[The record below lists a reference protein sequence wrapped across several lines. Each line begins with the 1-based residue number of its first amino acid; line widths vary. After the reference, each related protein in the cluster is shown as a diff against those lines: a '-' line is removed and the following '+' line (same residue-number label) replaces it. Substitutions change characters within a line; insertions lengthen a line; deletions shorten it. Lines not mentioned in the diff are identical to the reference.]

1 MTWFLKSQPEHMTYR
16 RMGWSCAPWGD
27 VAHFDE
33 CVWSLTTISTSN
45 FYMNFDFTV
54 VKQIIVVNVSI
65 TLTVKGNRLFCGTA
79 FKIDVKKSHFSYWKS
94 LGWKR
99 WKLIIESYKNLV
111 TWSSTTC
118 YSTGMFIFSKSLKLK
133 FWQCFS

>member
-1 MTWFLKSQPEHMTYR
+1 MYDICFGMKMLCLVQIWSQILKIYKSYTVIPRKLEKFEVSRTVE
-16 RMGWSCAPWGD
+16 WGE

-65 TLTVKGNRLFCGTA
+65 TLTVKGNRLYCGTA
-79 FKIDVKKSHFSYWKS
+79 FKIDVKKSHFSCWKTLCWKS
-94 LGWKR
+94 
-99 WKLIIESYKNLV
+99 
-111 TWSSTTC
+111 
-118 YSTGMFIFSKSLKLK
+118 
-133 FWQCFS
+133 